1 MEYITIKRFREE
13 CLAGEANIPY
23 GTQAQEQ
30 GGVIFCRG
38 VPICYIDSQNALD
51 YFARNDDGQ
60 GLRRGELVQEIVR
73 RLEKKDALYQ
83 DRWNAMW
90 ADERANRLRR
100 KEHADHWIWSVDFY
114 NAPVSELER
123 ILKILKGVR

>member
-1 MEYITIKRFREE
+1 MEYITIKRMKKK
-13 CLAGEANIPY
+13 CLAGEVNIPY
-23 GTQAQEQ
+23 GTPAKEH

-114 NAPVSELER
+114 NASIKELER
-123 ILKILKGVR
+123 LLKIIKEVR